1 MLLCMSVLATVLRML
16 SFLFAAEVVFW
27 MCLEKLRYGS
37 NVRPRI
43 FGVLL
48 KGMGML
54 FSRTCGWVLDFFF
67 LLKGM
72 GMLFSRTC
80 GWVLDIC
87 LSVVMRVMEDLF
99 GDAVIR
105 FSTSQVWICVR

>member
-1 MLLCMSVLATVLRML
+1 MLLCMLVLATVLRMM

-27 MCLEKLRYGS
+27 MCFLKVRCGS
-37 NVRPRI
+37 NVRPKI
-43 FGVLL
+43 FGVLM

-54 FSRTCGWVLDFFF
+54 FSRTCGWVLDF
-67 LLKGM
+67 
-72 GMLFSRTC
+72 
-80 GWVLDIC
+80 C

>member
-1 MLLCMSVLATVLRML
+1 MLLFMSVLATVLRML
-16 SFLFAAEVVFW
+16 SFLFAAVVVFW
-27 MCLEKLRYGS
+27 MCLVKVRWVS

-48 KGMGML
+48 SGMGVL
-54 FSRTCGWVLDFFF
+54 FSRI
-67 LLKGM
+67 
-72 GMLFSRTC
+72 C

-87 LSVVMRVMEDLF
+87 LSVVMRVKEDLF

-105 FSTSQVWICVR
+105 FSVSQVWISVK

>member
-27 MCLEKLRYGS
+27 ICLEKVRCVS

-54 FSRTCGWVLDFFF
+54 D
-67 LLKGM
+67 M
-72 GMLFSRTC
+72 
-80 GWVLDIC
+80 C

-105 FSTSQVWICVR
+105 FSTSQVWNCVR